1 MNFTSLYFLLLFPVA
16 CFTYYLIPYK
26 WRWVNL
32 LLVSYAFY
40 LSWQPVFGLVLAGV
54 TIVSYYSGQKI
65 EQNRGDLKKSKTWLK
80 AGVVVSLLPL
90 LAFKYYN
97 FINQSIFGALSSIG
111 WNFRLPEM
119 KLLMP
124 LGISFFTFMAVGY
137 MVDVYRGK
145 IKSERNVA
153 LYALFISF
161 FPQVTSGPI
170 GRADQLIPQL
180 KQPERLKLDNVSAG
194 LKMMLW
200 GYLMKLCLA
209 DRLGIYVDAV
219 FSNVDHHNGTTYLL
233 TSILYTI
240 QIYGDFAGYS
250 LIAIGAARILGIR
263 LMENFKRPYFATSTQ
278 DFWRRWHISL
288 STWMRDYVYIPL
300 GGSRVK
306 ESRHLFN
313 IFATMLVSGLWHG
326 AAWTFVFW
334 GALHGLSQVVQTLWN
349 KYLTRVHINGLLK
362 IVFCFLFVNLAWVFF
377 RSPDFSTA
385 FKIVV
390 GMFTSF
396 GTPFM
401 DIPVFL
407 NGFMTLAIVFAKD
420 IYDEIKERRKLSED
434 KIITTPDCTGPL
446 IWRKRALDIITIV
459 ATAIYVLLLG
469 VLDGG
474 QFIYFQF

>member
-1 MNFTSLYFLLLFPVA
+1 MNFTSLNFLLLFPIA
-16 CFTYYLIPYK
+16 CFFYYLIPYK
-26 WRWVNL
+26 LRWAYL

-54 TIVSYYSGQKI
+54 TIASYFAGLKI
-65 EQNRGDLKKSKTWLK
+65 EMKKDDSKRAKSWLTT
-80 AGVVVSLLPL
+80 GIVISLLPL

-97 FINQSIFGALSSIG
+97 FINSSIFDALSSFG
-111 WNFRLPEM
+111 WSFRLPEM

-145 IKSERNVA
+145 ISAERNIG

-180 KQPERLKLDNVSAG
+180 KNPEGLKLDNVSSG

-219 FSNVDHHNGTTYLL
+219 FSNVDYHNGTTYLL

-250 LIAIGAARILGIR
+250 LIAIGAARIMGIR
-263 LMENFKRPYFATSTQ
+263 LMENFKRPYFATSTK

-334 GALHGLSQVVQTLWN
+334 GALHGLSQVIQTLWN
-349 KYLTRVHINGLLK
+349 KHVTHVHINSFLK
-362 IVFCFLFVNLAWVFF
+362 IVLCFFFVNIAWVFF
-377 RSPDFSTA
+377 RSPDFATA
-385 FKIVV
+385 FKMVT
-390 GMFTSF
+390 GMFSSV
-396 GTPFM
+396 GKPFM

-407 NGFMTLAIVFAKD
+407 NGLLTLTIVFAKD
-420 IYDEIKERRKLSED
+420 LYDEIKEKRAKENVVTIQKPEREGQKF
-434 KIITTPDCTGPL
+434 
-446 IWRKRALDIITIV
+446 WRKNALDIIAIV
-459 ATAIYVLLLG
+459 ATGIYVLLFG

>member
-1 MNFTSLYFLLLFPVA
+1 MDFSSLNFLLFFPVT
-16 CFTYYLIPYK
+16 CIVYYLIPYK
-26 WRWVNL
+26 WRWVYL
-32 LLVSYAFY
+32 LLVSYVFY
-40 LSWQPVFGLVLAGV
+40 LSWQPVFGLVLVGV
-54 TIVSYYSGQKI
+54 TLASYCAGLKIAKNHDNIKRRKAWLTSGIVV
-65 EQNRGDLKKSKTWLK
+65 T
-80 AGVVVSLLPL
+80 LLPL
-90 LAFKYYN
+90 LFFKYYN
-97 FINQSIFGALSSIG
+97 FINDSIFGALSSIG
-111 WNFRLPEM
+111 WDFHLPEM
-119 KLLMP
+119 KILMP

-137 MVDVYRGK
+137 MVDVYKGK
-145 IKSERNVA
+145 IDTESNLG

-161 FPQVTSGPI
+161 FPHVTSGPI

-180 KQPERLKLDNVSAG
+180 RNPEELKLDNVSTG

-219 FSNVDHHNGTTYLL
+219 FSNVDYHNGTTYLL

-250 LIAIGAARILGIR
+250 LIAIGAARVMGIR

-334 GALHGLSQVVQTLWN
+334 GALHGLSQVLQTLWN
-349 KYLTRVHINGLLK
+349 KYVTRVHLNGFLK
-362 IVFCFLFVNLAWVFF
+362 IVLCFFFVNIAWVFF
-377 RSPDFSTA
+377 RSPDFTTA
-385 FKIVV
+385 FKMVI
-390 GMFTSF
+390 GIFTSA
-396 GTPFM
+396 GKPFI

-407 NGFMTLAIVFAKD
+407 NGFLTLAIVIAKD
-420 IYDEIKERRKLSED
+420 LYDELKEKRKSMKELTITKPEWRGQ
-434 KIITTPDCTGPL
+434 IIWKKS
-446 IWRKRALDIITIV
+446 ILDIITIV
-459 ATAIYVLLLG
+459 AAAMYVLLFG